1 MIVSDDAAWMKD
13 ARCSGA
19 KTDLWFPELGQSTVH
34 AIRVCQECPVKRE
47 CLNYAL
53 ENEILHGVWGGKSA
67 RERSKIL
74 GRFVQTRKP
83 VAS

>member
-1 MIVSDDAAWMKD
+1 MIASDDAAWMKD

-53 ENEILHGVWGGKSA
+53 DNEIVHGVWGGTSA
-67 RERSKIL
+67 RERSKML
-74 GRFVQTRKP
+74 GRFVRTGM